1 MSSPPRFDAPLIT
14 GVIAPLAIEARTAR
28 PLRHTNWRV
37 LHSGVGPQRAR
48 TAALS
53 LFAAGADHFLVWG
66 TAGGLVS
73 ELRPGTLIV
82 PRSVRDEV
90 GTHYRTDTVWRA
102 AIRARLPPGVPCVE
116 TTLVSVNTPV
126 IDAAD
131 KRALAYRTGAEA
143 ADMEAA
149 AVMALAAE
157 LGVPCIVV
165 RAIADPLELSL
176 PHCVLHARS
185 DQLLPLEIPLRLM
198 LRPQDLPALR
208 ALARSFG
215 AARRSLRA
223 VAQCLAQ
230 PGQTG

>member
-1 MSSPPRFDAPLIT
+1 MIT

-28 PLRHTNWRV
+28 PLRHGNWRL
-37 LHSGVGPQRAR
+37 LHSGIGPQRAQ

-53 LFAAGADHFLVWG
+53 LFAAGADRFLIWG

-90 GTHYRTDTVWRA
+90 GTEYNTDGAWRE
-102 AIRARLPPGVPCVE
+102 AIRARLPPVLPCVG
-116 TTLVSVNTPV
+116 TPLVSVNTPV

-149 AVMALAAE
+149 AVMALAAKLE
-157 LGVPCIVV
+157 VPCVVV
-165 RAIADPLELSL
+165 RAIADPLELTL
-176 PHCVLHARS
+176 PQCVQNARC
-185 DQLLPLEIPLRLM
+185 DRLLPLEIPLRLM
-198 LRPQDLPALR
+198 LRPRDLPALR
-208 ALARSFG
+208 ALARNFG
-215 AARRSLRA
+215 AARRSLRTA
-223 VAQCLAQ
+223 AQCLGQ
-230 PGQTG
+230 PGQWRRA